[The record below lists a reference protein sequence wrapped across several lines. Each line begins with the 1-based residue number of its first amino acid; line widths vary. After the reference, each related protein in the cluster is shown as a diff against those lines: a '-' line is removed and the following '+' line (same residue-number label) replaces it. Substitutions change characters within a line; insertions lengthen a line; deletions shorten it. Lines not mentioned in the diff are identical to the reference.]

1 MGRPLA
7 IDLAFAA
14 SGAAQAD
21 LDALRNAQLIRGR
34 EAGQRKL
41 IECYHDRIRE
51 SVFAALPETR
61 KQQHHG
67 ALARVLRERESGEH
81 ELLSTCLE
89 GIADHAGAAR
99 CARLAAAE
107 AAATMAFNRAVA
119 LYRRALA
126 FGTYAGSER
135 LALLVE
141 LGSALENAGRGAE
154 AAFTFLQAAPLS
166 AGAEHLELRRRAAE
180 QLLATG
186 HIDEGTALIK
196 AVCAEVGVA
205 FPSATTS
212 AFVSYAWS
220 SARLRM
226 RSLDAGELPSAAVRE
241 RHRVQLRAARTV
253 VTGLIGYLP
262 VHSAGVASRYLL
274 MALDSGEQSDRIRGY
289 GFNAYLQTLVDP
301 TGRYASALLAR
312 MDALAVR
319 SGAPELLG
327 FAGLMKGTSAYHCER
342 FDDARSHLGR
352 ALEALRGCSGV
363 DWELDAANIYDQ
375 LTAYER
381 GDYGDLARTTP
392 PLIDEALRR
401 GRVWAAAMLGGFAG
415 QTAWLIPDDPAGYRT
430 VLDEVRRHWR
440 GRGQPRWPDYMLLV
454 AESRLAMYG
463 GDASTAFELFDAQ
476 RGAYVRSSSSKAS
489 ASAAR
494 ATTAT
499 AASAR
504 PRRSGARRAEP
515 RAASRAHGPR
525 CATRSWT
532 CGATAARSRSGSR
545 PRSKP
550 RSRSMRARR
559 IGRPSCCAMRL
570 RTSMR
575 QGTRCSRPPPA
586 AGSASF

>member
-1 MGRPLA
+1 M
-7 IDLAFAA
+7 
-14 SGAAQAD
+14 S
-21 LDALRNAQLIRGR
+21 
-34 EAGQRKL
+34 
-41 IECYHDRIRE
+41 
-51 SVFAALPETR
+51 
-61 KQQHHG
+61 
-67 ALARVLRERESGEH
+67 
-81 ELLSTCLE
+81 
-89 GIADHAGAAR
+89 AGAAR
-99 CARLAAAE
+99 CARMAAAE
-107 AAATMAFNRAVA
+107 AAATMAFNRAVT

-126 FGTYAGSER
+126 FGTYAGDER

-154 AAFTFLQAAPLS
+154 AAFAFLQAAPLS
-166 AGAEHLELRRRAAE
+166 SGGEHLELRRRAAE

-226 RSLDAGELPSAAVRE
+226 RSLDAGEQPSAAVRE
-241 RHRVQLRAARTV
+241 RHRAKLRAARTV

-274 MALDSGEQSDRIRGY
+274 MALDSGEQSNRIRGY

-342 FDDARSHLGR
+342 FDEARSHLGR

-392 PLIDEALRR
+392 PLIDEALSR

-454 AESRLAMYG
+454 AESRLAMYR

-476 RGAYVRSSSSKAS
+476 RGAYVRSQLVKGVGIGSAGYNGHRGKCAAAALRSAKGANPGQHERARVAVRDSIVDLRRNGSAKSLGLAATLEAALALDAGTPHRASEQLRDAIAHLDAAGNAMLAAAARRRLGQLLGGDEGRPCSPPATPSCTPRAPRTSKA
-489 ASAAR
+489 
-494 ATTAT
+494 
-499 AASAR
+499 
-504 PRRSGARRAEP
+504 
-515 RAASRAHGPR
+515 
-525 CATRSWT
+525 
-532 CGATAARSRSGSR
+532 
-545 PRSKP
+545 
-550 RSRSMRARR
+550 
-559 IGRPSCCAMRL
+559 
-570 RTSMR
+570 
-575 QGTRCSRPPPA
+575 
-586 AGSASF
+586 